1 MRLLERD
8 MNHDSE
14 IDIYLGLDVGKG
26 EHHGIALTPA
36 GKKAFDK
43 PMPNSESRLRELSR
57 SRRPSSATCW
67 SWWTSRPRWVLSHWQ
82 WPALRAAGL
91 PICQG

>member
-1 MRLLERD
+1 MRLLGRD

-36 GKKAFDK
+36 G
-43 PMPNSESRLRELSR
+43 P
-57 SRRPSSATCW
+57 RR
-67 SWWTSRPRWVLSHWQ
+67 
-82 WPALRAAGL
+82 RAAARALAPSGARVL
-91 PICQG
+91 GVSPQQGGPRRRHRTG